1 MNLQTVLSQLEQ
13 GLSGIVLPS
22 SWCQGRTAFGGVSGA
37 LLFQAV
43 KQVVKPTRR
52 VLSISTN
59 FIGPLIAEQPFDIK
73 VEVLREGKSA
83 SQVLARIEQD
93 GNTCVL
99 AQFCFGESRKSELL
113 VSNDE
118 THQLIAP
125 EPEQRIPYIP
135 NMTPEFFQHVEI
147 CLQQGGM
154 PFTGAMTSHLGG
166 WMRFAEHEGFQNELQ
181 LLALSD
187 AWPPT
192 MLQMYPRPA
201 PASTKRRY
209 NEFLKPVQLE
219 QSQWFGFEAVT
230 HNSAGGYAIE
240 EAKIW
245 HPDGELLALS
255 RQTVAVFA

>member
-1 MNLQTVLSQLEQ
+1 MNLQTVLSQLEK
-13 GLSGIVLPS
+13 GLSGLVLPS

-52 VLSISTN
+52 ILSISTN

-83 SQVLARIEQD
+83 SQILGRIEQG

-113 VSNDE
+113 VSNDD
-118 THQLIAP
+118 THQLALP
-125 EPEQRIPYIP
+125 KTEQCIPYIP

-147 CLQQGGM
+147 SLQQGGM
-154 PFTGAMTSHLGG
+154 PYTGAMTSHLAG
-166 WMRFAEHEGFQNELQ
+166 WMRFAEHHGVQDELQ

-201 PASTKRRY
+201 PASTMSWY
-209 NEFLKPVQLE
+209 IEFLKPVQLE

-230 HNSAGGYAIE
+230 HNSADGYAIE